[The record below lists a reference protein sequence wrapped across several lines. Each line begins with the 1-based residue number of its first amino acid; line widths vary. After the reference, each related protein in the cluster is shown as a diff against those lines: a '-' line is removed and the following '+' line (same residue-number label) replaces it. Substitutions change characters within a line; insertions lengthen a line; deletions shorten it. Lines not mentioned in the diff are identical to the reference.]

1 MIIELSPL
9 LKKEQSDDEQLEVA
23 RRVKQFIHDD
33 FVRVGAPPEVV
44 RGFADP
50 TDSQQ
55 VEGQLLRIRE
65 AKDARYLS
73 ISTDGELQG
82 VAKLGSW
89 KKGDQQP
96 FGGTHERAS
105 GLHVFS
111 VAQGLAEAALMAIYL
126 LESCPK
132 YPLKAAV
139 HDNDTELQEAFTALG
154 APIDGRKGVIT
165 VGGYAA
171 HYTLRTLE
179 PLRTS

>member
-9 LKKEQSDDEQLEVA
+9 LKKEQTDDEQLEVA
-23 RRVKQFIHDD
+23 RRVKQFVHDD

-55 VEGQLLRIRE
+55 VKDQLLRIRE
-65 AKDARYLS
+65 NKDARYLS
-73 ISTDGELQG
+73 ISTDGQLQG

-111 VAQGLAEAALMAIYL
+111 VAQGLAEAALTAIYL

-139 HDNDTELQEAFTALG
+139 HDNDAELQEAFTTLG
-154 APIDGRKGVIT
+154 ASADGRKGVIT

-171 HYTLRTLE
+171 HYTLRTLD
-179 PLRTS
+179 PLRTR